1 MTCSTGGEQIGAK
14 QLQPF
19 EGLVLTT
26 ARMFATQVG
35 WEEDDMAQM
44 LRLKVWKAVA
54 SFDPSRGLSL
64 ERHVFGAITNRIKDF
79 KRDAA
84 REVKRRDRYGVM
96 FLHIEDMRSAY
107 DDRNVSRQEAFDAR
121 YNFAERDEVYGVIEE
136 GKFVLPAGVTDREAS
151 VLVLLMHELSKT
163 EIALRLG
170 IPKPVVYECI
180 DALRQKFADWAPAD
194 SSRVVEISTVQ
205 LAAA

>member
-1 MTCSTGGEQIGAK
+1 M
-14 QLQPF
+14 
-19 EGLVLTT
+19 LTT

-180 DALRQKFADWAPAD
+180 DALRQKFADWAPVD